1 VGGTTARLR
10 AVGAL
15 RVSITMS
22 VIAAAALVAS
32 VAPLN
37 GRADATTTC
46 TSGVATSNAFGAAT
60 GWTEF
65 VEGNGTRGSESEGAI
80 AYGGNHTA
88 DGMTVGTRL
97 PSGFAATSPALVV
110 AGAHGSYNLQK
121 GSAYLS
127 PKSGVNFN
135 GGSGTGYLTTNPID
149 FATAFGQLRTLST
162 QWGAAAAT
170 GTVSAGVTGGNS
182 ALVLSG
188 SSASLNVFNLS
199 AGDAAALAGGRHLG
213 LSVPAGS
220 VTIINV
226 PGATPTIGGQA
237 WLGSGSS
244 WSQANDNNIK
254 GDYAGLVWNFPQ
266 ASAVTV
272 SYGSAFPGT
281 ILAPGAAVTIAA
293 AGHTIGQV
301 IAQSFVSGFET
312 HQNLFPGQ
320 ACVPSPPSTP
330 GTSDVTVTK
339 SASSA
344 TPAGG
349 GTVTYTLTATN
360 IGNAGA
366 TGVVVRDDLPADV
379 TFVSAQAPCTQS
391 GGVVTCNLGS
401 LAPGASVTKTIT
413 VTANPIAGAGAS
425 SDPQATHWL
434 TPYKA
439 EAQVDLEPGQQRT
452 IALGCNGG
460 DYLSDGQFRVDHV
473 DQGTGTIRDV
483 KVLSARS
490 DSASTWKGVIRNDA
504 TGRAQAKAFIVCLP
518 KQTEANGG
526 HKHSLSV
533 DAAVVTTS
541 ASYGVGRSTASVTCP
556 AGTVPVAP
564 GYDLSSAS
572 AELVGSEHTSS
583 VPRKWT
589 FTIDATAP
597 VTATFSARCLRTTVD
612 PVNGHTHE
620 LKLTHVVQ
628 TVSVPGATAA
638 EGNEFQVICP
648 DDAKGVVATF
658 DLPPGV
664 HTFGNDPR
672 LKARAFRLFN
682 DSGTAQSATVDLVC
696 LHDRTGT
703 ERSGSPS
710 PVEVV
715 NVATVTSTSADA
727 NATNNAAGATI
738 TVQPGGATVAASGFL
753 RVKGSKAKVVVLS
766 SLKGKAHVKVR
777 VGKRVVATGRVK
789 LRAGKATVATL
800 KLSKKDKRK
809 VAKAGAVR
817 VVVDPARGR
826 TITTKVKVRR

>member
-1 VGGTTARLR
+1 
-10 AVGAL
+10 
-15 RVSITMS
+15 MS
-22 VIAAAALVAS
+22 VVASAALVAA
-32 VAPLN
+32 VAPLD

-46 TSGVATSNAFGAAT
+46 SSGVATSNALGAAT

-65 VEGNGTRGSESEGAI
+65 VEGNGTRTSESEGAI
-80 AYGGNHTA
+80 AYGGNHPANTS
-88 DGMTVGTRL
+88 MTVGTRL
-97 PSGFAATSPALVV
+97 PSGYAATSPALVV
-110 AGAHGSYNLQK
+110 AGTHGSYNLQK

-135 GGSGTGYLTTNPID
+135 GGSGTGYLNSNPID

-170 GTVSAGVTGGNS
+170 GTISAGVTGGNN

-199 AGDAAALAGGRHLG
+199 TGDAAALASGRHLG

-266 ASAVTV
+266 ASTVTV

-281 ILAPGAAVTIAA
+281 ILAPSAAVTIAS

-301 IAQSFVSGFET
+301 VAQSFVSGYET
-312 HQNLFPGQ
+312 HQNLFPGE
-320 ACVPSPPSTP
+320 ACVPSPPSAP
-330 GTSDVTVTK
+330 GTSDVTITK

-349 GTVTYTLTATN
+349 ATVTYTLTATN
-360 IGNAGA
+360 IGNATA
-366 TGVVVRDDLPADV
+366 TGVVMRDGLPADV
-379 TFVSAQAPCTQS
+379 TFVSAQSPCTQS
-391 GGVVTCNLGS
+391 GAVVTCNVGS
-401 LAPGASVTKTIT
+401 LAPGASVTRTIT

-439 EAQVDLEPGQQRT
+439 EAQVDLEASQQRT
-452 IALGCNGG
+452 IALSCAGG

-483 KVLSARS
+483 KILSARS

-526 HKHSLSV
+526 HRHSLSV
-533 DAAVVTTS
+533 DTAVVTTS
-541 ASYGVGRSTASVTCP
+541 GSYGVGRSTASVTCP
-556 AGTVPVAP
+556 VGTVPVAP

-583 VPRKWT
+583 APRQWT

-612 PVNGHTHE
+612 PVGGHTHE
-620 LKLTHVVQ
+620 LVLTHVVK
-628 TVSVPGATAA
+628 TVSVPGVTAA
-638 EGNEFQVICP
+638 EGNEYQVICP

-682 DSGTAQSATVDLVC
+682 DTGVARSATVDLVC

-715 NVATVTSTSADA
+715 NLATVSSTSTDA
-727 NATNNAAGATI
+727 NAANNAASATI

-753 RVKGSKAKVVVLS
+753 SVAGSKAKVVVLS
-766 SLKGKAHVKVR
+766 SLTGKGHVRLK
-777 VGKRVVATGRVK
+777 VGKKVVATGKVK
-789 LRAGKATVATL
+789 LRAGKATVVTL
-800 KLSKKDKRK
+800 KLSKKDRRK

-817 VVVDPARGR
+817 IAVDPARGR
-826 TITTKVKVRR
+826 TVTTTVKVRR